1 MSPIL
6 IVDDEPKIRK
16 FLRIML
22 EKAGYQIVEASNGK
36 ECINLCKSAPPAIV
50 LMDIM
55 MPELDG
61 ISTLREIKKMKQAI
75 KVIAISGGSVF
86 TPEVYLDEAV
96 CQGADYCL
104 SKPIDREELIKAIEE
119 LQINLSA

>member
-1 MSPIL
+1 MHN
-6 IVDDEPKIRK
+6 IVGI
-16 FLRIML
+16 
-22 EKAGYQIVEASNGK
+22 G
-36 ECINLCKSAPPAIV
+36 SAPRAGSKKGGLAPPVFFALLV

>member
-1 MSPIL
+1 MVPNFCS
-6 IVDDEPKIRK
+6 RGGAA
-16 FLRIML
+16 
-22 EKAGYQIVEASNGK
+22 EKGG
-36 ECINLCKSAPPAIV
+36 LAPPVFFALLV

-61 ISTLREIKKMKQAI
+61 ISTLREIKKMNHAV

-96 CQGADYCL
+96 CQGANYFL
-104 SKPIDREELIKAIEE
+104 AKPINREELIKAIEE
-119 LQINLSA
+119 LQINLLA